1 MTGPWLGGATSKPD
15 ARLRL
20 LLLPYAGGGASLFHG
35 WAPSFGAD
43 FDVLAVHLPGREGR
57 FREPPFTELE
67 QFADTLAEALMPLV
81 DRPTVLFGWSMGA
94 RIAHAVAQRWE
105 IAGVPPCLLIA
116 AAHPAPQHA
125 HHRPPI
131 HALAGERFW
140 QAIAELGGTPKAILA
155 DRDLR
160 DLVENALRADF
171 QLIETCPPVAPR
183 SIACPVVAIAADA
196 DGLVDRRKVE
206 DWTRTTTGPAT
217 VMTVAGSHFA
227 LRDHPDAVK
236 TAVQTAITWA
246 LDRPTGTAA
255 REGRGLT
262 LRDFDQMMMD

>member
-1 MTGPWLGGATSKPD
+1 MTGPWLSGATSKPD

-35 WAPSFGAD
+35 WASSFDAD
-43 FDVLAVHLPGREGR
+43 IDVLAVHLPGREDR
-57 FREPPFTELE
+57 LREPPFTRLA
-67 QFADTLAEALMPLV
+67 QLADTLAEALMPIV

-94 RIAHAVAQRWE
+94 RIAHAVAQRLE
-105 IAGVPPCLLIA
+105 LAGVPPCLLIA

-125 HHRPPI
+125 HHRLPI

-160 DLVENALRADF
+160 DLIEGALRADF
-171 QLIETCPPVAPR
+171 QLIETCPTVAPR

-196 DGLVDRRKVE
+196 DGLVDRRQVE
-206 DWTRTTTGPAT
+206 DWTRTTSGRAT
-217 VMTVAGSHFA
+217 VRTVAGGHFA
-227 LRDHPDAVK
+227 LRDNPEVVKVAVR
-236 TAVQTAITWA
+236 AAITWA
-246 LDRPTGTAA
+246 LDRFTDTAA
-255 REGRGLT
+255 PEGRGLT
-262 LRDFDQMMMD
+262 LRDFDRMMTD